1 MSFLHVQ
8 ILSFSIAIGAIIGLV
23 RLKNT
28 DQAFLPFILFLCSG
42 FLNETISVIRI
53 AYKYGSTINNN
64 IYVLVSALLVLW
76 LFKNWKVLGRWAQKG
91 FYALALL
98 FIVVWVWEVFIYS
111 SIKYVASYFRIVY
124 SFVIVLLS
132 IQMINRLLLED
143 KTRLLRNPVFLICL
157 SFVVFFTYK
166 VLIEIFWLYGLN
178 SSTNFGIQ
186 VFRIMIYVNLAVN
199 LVYALAALWMPRKR
213 ESLLQ

>member
-23 RLKNT
+23 RLKST

-42 FLNETISVIRI
+42 FLNESISVIRI

-64 IYVLVSALLVLW
+64 IYVLVSALLILW

-91 FYALALL
+91 FFVLALL
-98 FIVVWVWEVFIYS
+98 FVLVWIWENFIYS
-111 SIKYVASYFRIVY
+111 SLRELSSYFRILY

-132 IQMINRLLLED
+132 VQMINRLLLED

-157 SFVVFFTYK
+157 SFVIFFTYK
-166 VLIEIFWLYGLN
+166 VLIEIFWIYGLN
-178 SSTNFGIQ
+178 SSKDFRIQ
-186 VFRIMIYVNLAVN
+186 VYRIMTYINLTVN